1 MSNSKL
7 APSISPTL
15 TDHPRANL
23 VPWKLAINRAARGVF
38 AEWDTFGFLFAVCDD
53 ALLALLNTPAG
64 GAMRVRPDFPEPAA
78 LAVGANPAAR
88 DAFKRATESRAALL
102 ACSASFLLAIL
113 DSIGEANRLAISDP
127 LTDTLHLTPRAVI
140 VAMTAL
146 HGVMTGAEVDTLR
159 LPLKKKLSAVS
170 DLPSHIVTFRG
181 VLARLANAGQA
192 TLPFDVYRLFLATL
206 TPFPVFQQYT
216 LLFTVA
222 NGAIAQ
228 QTFEAYAAYILPQLH
243 NILAHSNPRP
253 FAGNLEG
260 FGEGASEDDVME
272 GDLVYPPQTYSSYPT
287 VNTVQ
292 PYYPPTTPPPPIFYH
307 PPLALDSHPTIT
319 PTILWPMGTNTPTPS
334 LLLHLH
340 PPHQTRKA
348 TNNRLRS
355 KAKKAERRRAPL
367 TPTSRVPPSPDL
379 QNCISIVTSMA
390 E

>member
-7 APSISPTL
+7 SLTISPTL

-38 AEWDTFGFLFAVCDD
+38 AEWDAYGFLFAVCDD
-53 ALLALLNTPAG
+53 ALWALLNTPPG
-64 GAMRVRPDFPEPAA
+64 GPLRARPDFPEPAA
-78 LAVGANPAAR
+78 LAAGANPAAR

-102 ACSASFLLAIL
+102 ACAASFLLAIL

-127 LTDTLHLTPRAVI
+127 LTDTLHLTPRGVI
-140 VAMTAL
+140 IAMTAL
-146 HGVMTGAEVDTLR
+146 HGVMTGAEVDALR
-159 LPLKKKLSAVS
+159 QPLKKKLSAVS

-260 FGEGASEDDVME
+260 YGGGASEDDVME
-272 GDLVYPPQTYSSYPT
+272 GDLIYPPQTYPQYPT
-287 VNTVQ
+287 ANTVQ
-292 PYYPPTTPPPPIFYH
+292 PYYPPPTPQPQHFLPPPPGLGYQ
-307 PPLALDSHPTIT
+307 P
-319 PTILWPMGTNTPTPS
+319 
-334 LLLHLH
+334 
-340 PPHQTRKA
+340 
-348 TNNRLRS
+348 NN
-355 KAKKAERRRAPL
+355 PY
-367 TPTSRVPPSPDL
+367 P
-379 QNCISIVTSMA
+379 
-390 E
+390 

>member
-1 MSNSKL
+1 M
-7 APSISPTL
+7 
-15 TDHPRANL
+15 
-23 VPWKLAINRAARGVF
+23 PWKLAINRAARGVF
-38 AEWDTFGFLFAVCDD
+38 AVWDTFGFLFAVCDD
-53 ALLALLNTPAG
+53 ALWALLNTPAG

-102 ACSASFLLAIL
+102 ACSAPFLLAIL

-272 GDLVYPPQTYSSYPT
+272 GDLIYPPQTYPHYPT

-292 PYYPPTTPPPPIFYH
+292 PSYPP
-307 PPLALDSHPTIT
+307 
-319 PTILWPMGTNTPTPS
+319 PTPS
-334 LLLHLH
+334 
-340 PPHQTRKA
+340 PHF
-348 TNNRLRS
+348 L
-355 KAKKAERRRAPL
+355 
-367 TPTSRVPPSPDL
+367 PPSPGL
-379 QNCISIVTSMA
+379 GFPPNHYPYYPMA
-390 E
+390 NGYQYP

>member
-7 APSISPTL
+7 SLTISPTL

-38 AEWDTFGFLFAVCDD
+38 AEWDAYGFLFAVCDD
-53 ALLALLNTPAG
+53 ALWALLNTPPG
-64 GAMRVRPDFPEPAA
+64 GPLRARPDFPEPAA
-78 LAVGANPAAR
+78 LAAGANPAAR

-102 ACSASFLLAIL
+102 ACAASFLLAIL

-127 LTDTLHLTPRAVI
+127 LTDTLHLTPRGVI
-140 VAMTAL
+140 IAMTAL
-146 HGVMTGAEVDTLR
+146 HGVMTGAEVDALR
-159 LPLKKKLSAVS
+159 QPLKKKLSSVS

-260 FGEGASEDDVME
+260 YGGGASEDDVME
-272 GDLVYPPQTYSSYPT
+272 GDLIYPPPTYPQYPT
-287 VNTVQ
+287 ANTVQ
-292 PYYPPTTPPPPIFYH
+292 PYYPPPTPQPQHFLPPPPGLGYQPNNPYPYYPMADGYQYPYT
-307 PPLALDSHPTIT
+307 PP
-319 PTILWPMGTNTPTPS
+319 
-334 LLLHLH
+334 
-340 PPHQTRKA
+340 TRKA
-348 TNNRLRS
+348 TDS
-355 KAKKAERRRAPL
+355 KARNKARKASISLRRRRAPL
-367 TPTSRVPPSPDL
+367 TSTYLVPPSPAL
-379 QNCISIVTSMA
+379 LNNTSIVTFMA
-390 E
+390 G